1 MLQTHQFHAFSTVHT
16 NRRLVCVFVVIYF
29 QESFQIDAFSM
40 KTLGVLGLNASKC
53 MRFQTKKH
61 LVWTRLFLTKIWSQ
75 KPQETPPLSPSSVI
89 ASENI
94 QEQQNYVFPEGPV
107 FKNCQEPLCLLEL
120 PNTVAESL
128 LYLLPFDFF
137 FFR

>member
-1 MLQTHQFHAFSTVHT
+1 MRFRCDLLLRAFS
-16 NRRLVCVFVVIYF
+16 NRCIFD
-29 QESFQIDAFSM
+29 E
-40 KTLGVLGLNASKC
+40 NAQRIRPKRTKC

-75 KPQETPPLSPSSVI
+75 KPQETPLLSPNSVI

-94 QEQQNYVFPEGPV
+94 QEQQNYLFPEGPV
-107 FKNCQEPLCLLEL
+107 IKNCQEPLWLLEL
-120 PNTVAESL
+120 PNTVGESQ

-137 FFR
+137 SLDSRSHISSS

>member
-1 MLQTHQFHAFSTVHT
+1 MRFCCDLLLRAFS
-16 NRRLVCVFVVIYF
+16 NRCIFD
-29 QESFQIDAFSM
+29 E
-40 KTLGVLGLNASKC
+40 NAQRIRPKQTKC

-75 KPQETPPLSPSSVI
+75 KPQETPSLSPSSVL
-89 ASENI
+89 ASESI
-94 QEQQNYVFPEGPV
+94 QCKSNKITCFLRDRPV
-107 FKNCQEPLCLLEL
+107 IKNCQEPLWLLEL
-120 PNTVAESL
+120 PNTAGESQ